1 MWGVECEHNK
11 GGGGTCLV
19 CGRTRKC
26 GERQVW
32 GVECEHNKG
41 GGGTCLV
48 CGRARKCGER
58 QVCGVWSVSTIRG
71 EGAHV

>member
-1 MWGVECEHNK
+1 M
-11 GGGGTCLV
+11 
-19 CGRTRKC
+19 
-26 GERQVW
+26 
-32 GVECEHNKG
+32 ECEHNKG

>member
-26 GERQVW
+26 GERQV
-32 GVECEHNKG
+32 
-41 GGGTCLV
+41 
-48 CGRARKCGER
+48 
-58 QVCGVWSVSTIRG
+58 CGVWSVSTVRG
-71 EGAHV
+71 EGIFLESQDSQA